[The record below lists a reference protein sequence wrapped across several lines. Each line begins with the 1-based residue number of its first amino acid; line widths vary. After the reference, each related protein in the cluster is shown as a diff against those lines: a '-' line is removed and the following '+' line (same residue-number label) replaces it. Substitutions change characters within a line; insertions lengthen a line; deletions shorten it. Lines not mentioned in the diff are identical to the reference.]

1 MFRRKV
7 AGIFCLWSV
16 LHALDTLRML
26 LSWLQKQFPAIIEQV
41 KFTSNVVLE
50 MEKAGFERTYVVW
63 RKHKA
68 DLLFVPVKPGDRLE
82 LGTVEAINKSTC
94 LSRVGQ
100 FCDETQKKALMNG

>member
-1 MFRRKV
+1 MILQTKGCLFLSLECFACFGYTQNAHRVV
-7 AGIFCLWSV
+7 A
-16 LHALDTLRML
+16 
-26 LSWLQKQFPAIIEQV
+26 KQFPAIIEQV

-82 LGTVEAINKSTC
+82 LGTVEAVNKSTC

-100 FCDETQKKALMNG
+100 FCDDT